1 MDFTPKNHEQR
12 AAGFSLI
19 EILIVIVV
27 LGIIMAMTVSSLLN
41 ARDKARQGATI
52 ADMRNIATAI
62 EAYTVD
68 YSLPPDTQLFPA
80 VAALLSPYHNRNV
93 PVDDHWGHVYT
104 YVSDID
110 MNYTLISFG
119 KDGIDGADM
128 TPATRFE
135 FSRDII
141 VRNGEFPGLP

>member
-1 MDFTPKNHEQR
+1 VKITSKRRERGDT
-12 AAGFSLI
+12 GYSLL
-19 EILIVIVV
+19 ELLIVIVV
-27 LGIIMAMTVSSLLN
+27 IGIIMSITVSTLLN

-68 YSLPPDTQLFPA
+68 YSLPPDTQVFTNIA
-80 VAALLSPYHNRNV
+80 VLLRPYHNQNV
-93 PVDDHWGHVYT
+93 PVGDHWGHTYT

-110 MNYTLISFG
+110 RNYSLISFG
-119 KDGIDGADM
+119 KDGIDGSDM

-135 FSRDII
+135 FARDIVI
-141 VRNGEFPGLP
+141 TNGEFPGLE